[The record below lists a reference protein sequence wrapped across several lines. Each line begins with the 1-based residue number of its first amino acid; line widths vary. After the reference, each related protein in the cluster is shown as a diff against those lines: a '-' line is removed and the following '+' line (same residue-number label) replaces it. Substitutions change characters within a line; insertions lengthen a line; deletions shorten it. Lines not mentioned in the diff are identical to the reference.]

1 MTVAAIPTPT
11 PYSIAWQP
19 ANQNATVG
27 KGSLAVI
34 TPTTALPYVD
44 VKNNA
49 AFAITLSATITGLEF
64 VNPQPGQQIE
74 VYITQGAS
82 SYTITWAGIVWPA
95 GTAPTLSTTS
105 GSVDLIHLLYNE
117 VLGYW
122 FGTFSQLFS

>member
-11 PYSIAWQP
+11 PYLVAWEP
-19 ANQNATVG
+19 ANQAASVG
-27 KGSLAVI
+27 AGSQLAI
-34 TPTTALPYVD
+34 TPATATPYVD
-44 VKNNA
+44 VKNNS
-49 AFAITLSATITGLEF
+49 AFAITLTATITGLEF
-64 VNPQPGQQIE
+64 VNPQPGQKVE

-95 GTAPTLSTTS
+95 GNAPTLSTTS
-105 GSVDLIHLLYNE
+105 GSVDVIHLLYNE